1 MMKKIVPFVVL
12 AAFLAAPVATP
23 AFAAG
28 DKKADKAVAQCQKIK
43 NEAKKA
49 KCLEKAKAKMK
60 K

>member
-1 MMKKIVPFVVL
+1 MMRKIVPFVVL
-12 AAFLAAPVATP
+12 AAFITAPVATP

-28 DKKADKAVAQCQKIK
+28 DKKATKAVAECQKIK
-43 NEAKKA
+43 NDAKKA